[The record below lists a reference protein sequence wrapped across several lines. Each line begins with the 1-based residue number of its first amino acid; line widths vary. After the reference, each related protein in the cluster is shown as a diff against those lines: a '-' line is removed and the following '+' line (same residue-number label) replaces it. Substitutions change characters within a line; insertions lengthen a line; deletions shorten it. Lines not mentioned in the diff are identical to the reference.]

1 MILDWILNIL
11 SIVFVFVAIGFC
23 IFSHELGHF
32 LAAKWRGLHIDAF
45 SLGFKPFWRKKIN
58 GVEYRLGWLPFG
70 GYVEL
75 PQVDATD
82 AIPKAADG
90 TELPRA
96 KPLDRIITAVAG
108 PLFNILSGLLIGC
121 FVWWIGIPQ
130 DSPKMREL
138 SVLTVDQSG
147 PEWAAGLRPGDKI
160 VRINGEPFFATWK
173 EVILN
178 KILLTVGEVTFD
190 VERDGKIIHIAY
202 VPAENPNAPSQLRA
216 EGIAWPFFTVLVPI
230 VIYPEAGS
238 PAEQAGIEP
247 GDVVI
252 AVDGKPLS
260 EFLEYQSAIDLA
272 GSRGLPVRLTL
283 LRGEKK
289 LELAVQP
296 KAIPELANEE
306 NTAYL
311 IGINFDVAKN
321 GNKPLVG
328 SLISGY
334 PAEAAGVQPGDKLL
348 KVNGVS
354 VSSNVEFKQL
364 ITKNKK
370 AKAVIELERNGE
382 KHELAI
388 EPIVCTPQTIGAEIE
403 MLDHP
408 TPFQQLGNTVEMTR
422 KSLVGILVG
431 LGNKLGLT
439 EQTSSLKPSH
449 MSGVLGMGTVLFT
462 SVRHASIMSAIYFLV
477 IISFALAIFNLFPLP
492 VLDGGHIMFGLIEII
507 FRKPLPTVIIK
518 GLSMV
523 FVVLLIGLMVYVTF
537 SDGRR
542 LLRQTHLLPIKTEA
556 PEKNLPEPETDSG
569 QPQTEENH
577 GTTAQ

>member
-202 VPAENPNAPSQLRA
+202 VPAENPYAPSQLRA

-283 LRGEKK
+283 LRGGKQ
-289 LELAVQP
+289 LEVSVQP
-296 KAIPELANEE
+296 KDIPELAGEE
-306 NTAYL
+306 NTSYL

-348 KVNGVS
+348 KVNGVP

>member
-1 MILDWILNIL
+1 MIVDWILNIL

-138 SVLTVDQSG
+138 SVLTVDKNG

-160 VRINGEPFFATWK
+160 VKINGKPFFATWK

-190 VERDGKIIHIAY
+190 VVRDGKTIRIAY
-202 VPAENPNAPSQLRA
+202 VPSENPNAPSQLRA

-230 VIYPEAGS
+230 VIYPEADS
-238 PAEQAGIEP
+238 PAEQAGIKP

-260 EFLEYQSAIDLA
+260 DFLEYQSAIDLA
-272 GSRGLPVRLTL
+272 GSRGQPVRLTL

-296 KAIPELANEE
+296 KAIPELAEGNES
-306 NTAYL
+306 YL

-321 GNKPLVG
+321 GDKALVG

-334 PAEAAGVQPGDKLL
+334 PAEAAGLQPGDRLL
-348 KVNGVS
+348 KVNGVP
-354 VSSNVEFKQL
+354 VSSNVEFKEQ
-364 ITKNKK
+364 ITKNKNTPS
-370 AKAVIELERNGE
+370 VIELERNGE
-382 KHELAI
+382 TKELTIA
-388 EPIVCTPQTIGAEIE
+388 PIVCIPQTIGAEIA

-408 TPFQQLGNTVEMTR
+408 TPFQQLSNTIDMTR

-431 LGNKLGLT
+431 IGNKLGLT

-507 FRKPLPTVIIK
+507 FRRPLPTVIIK

-523 FVVLLIGLMVYVTF
+523 FVVLLVGLMVYVTF

-542 LLRQTHLLPIKTEA
+542 LLRQTHLLPVKTEV
-556 PEKNLPEPETDSG
+556 PEKTIPEPETEPG
-569 QPQTEENH
+569 KLQPEEH
-577 GTTAQ
+577 HDTTAQ

>member
-11 SIVFVFVAIGFC
+11 SIIFVFVAIGFC

-138 SVLTVDQSG
+138 SVLTVDKNG

-160 VRINGEPFFATWK
+160 VKINGEPFFSTWK

-190 VERDGKIIHIAY
+190 VVRDGKTLQISY
-202 VPAENPNAPSQLRA
+202 VPVENPDAPGQLGA
-216 EGIAWPFFTVLVPI
+216 EGIAWPYFTVLVPI
-230 VIYPEAGS
+230 AIHPEAGS
-238 PAEQAGIEP
+238 PAEQAGIKP

-283 LRGEKK
+283 QRDGKQ
-289 LELAVQP
+289 LEVSVRP
-296 KAIPELANEE
+296 KAIPELTGEE

-311 IGINFDVAKN
+311 IGINFDIAQN
-321 GNKPLVG
+321 GNKALVG
-328 SLISGY
+328 SLIPGY
-334 PAEAAGVQPGDKLL
+334 PAETAGLQPGDRLL
-348 KVNGVS
+348 KVNGIP
-354 VSSNVEFKQL
+354 VSSKVEFKEQ
-364 ITKNKK
+364 ITKNKN
-370 AKAVIELERNGE
+370 APSVIELERNGE
-382 KHELAI
+382 TQELTIA
-388 EPIVCTPQTIGAEIE
+388 PILCTPQTIGAEIE

-408 TPFQQLGNTVEMTR
+408 TPFQQLVNTIDMTE

-431 LGNKLGLT
+431 VGNKLGLT

-462 SVRHASIMSAIYFLV
+462 SVRHTSFMSAIYFLV

-492 VLDGGHIMFGLIEII
+492 VLDGGHILFGLIEII
-507 FRKPLPTVIIK
+507 FRKPLPTVVIK

-523 FVVLLIGLMVYVTF
+523 FVVLLVGLMVYVTF

-542 LLRQTHLLPIKTEA
+542 LLRQTGVLSSK
-556 PEKNLPEPETDSG
+556 PETTRKQLPD
-569 QPQTEENH
+569 TEKVQEKPVEEH
-577 GTTAQ
+577 VTAAQ